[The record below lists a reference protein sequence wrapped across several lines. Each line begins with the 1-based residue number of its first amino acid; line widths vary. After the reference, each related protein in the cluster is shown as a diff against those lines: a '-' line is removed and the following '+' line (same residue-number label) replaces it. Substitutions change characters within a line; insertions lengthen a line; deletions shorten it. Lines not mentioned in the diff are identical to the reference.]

1 LLEVLAAVGRGS
13 GASDPTKVIEMMG
26 RIAVVLILIVS
37 GVQKLME
44 IAGTADQVRSKVVIP
59 AQVSDLASRRRS
71 EFRSARFWP
80 SSRRSSNCWAAF

>member
-37 GVQKLME
+37 GVQKL
-44 IAGTADQVRSKVVIP
+44 AKGVALDIP
-59 AQVSDLASRRRS
+59 SPRGWVERRKSAAVS
-71 EFRSARFWP
+71 
-80 SSRRSSNCWAAF
+80 C